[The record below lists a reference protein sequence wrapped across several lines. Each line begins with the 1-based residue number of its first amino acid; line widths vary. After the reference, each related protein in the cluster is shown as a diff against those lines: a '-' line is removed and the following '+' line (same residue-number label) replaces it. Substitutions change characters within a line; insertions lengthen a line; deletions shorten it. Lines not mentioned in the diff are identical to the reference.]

1 MRATGQSVF
10 TVWCGHHSKNKKLIP
25 NVHHFVYT
33 INTTNALCVCG
44 CLSNWLEY
52 WSQNRW
58 TTRCTKLLDLNATA
72 PIGNCIDLC
81 EIARPPDKIQSQY
94 MCCAPANKSVCI
106 VYFRSKSL
114 HMIMRVWRWSCDD
127 VPHDAGWIA
136 WMGVTVQNVRF
147 GILCGWSS
155 SRQLTIFE
163 WSMCVLSPDHPWAKV
178 NGVIMLH
185 RDASA
190 HI

>member
-44 CLSNWLEY
+44 CLSNWQEY

-94 MCCAPANKSVCI
+94 MCCAPPNKSVCI

-114 HMIMRVWRWSCDD
+114 HMIMRVWRWSWC
-127 VPHDAGWIA
+127 
-136 WMGVTVQNVRF
+136 
-147 GILCGWSS
+147 SS
-155 SRQLTIFE
+155 
-163 WSMCVLSPDHPWAKV
+163 WCWVDCV
-178 NGVIMLH
+178 NGSNGAKRAVWYFVWMQQQQT
-185 RDASA
+185 A
-190 HI
+190 HNIWVEYVCA